1 MQSVIA
7 TTLVILAIAYLVY
20 RLYRKSKAKKCGGGD
35 CGCK

>member
-20 RLYRKSKAKKCGGGD
+20 RLYKKSRAKKCD
-35 CGCK
+35 DENCGCK